1 MKEQAIK
8 EKMRLKD
15 LMAEAS
21 YMKQKKLKDL
31 AMEKLE
37 VKMEIV
43 RGKSTVKIMERE
55 EQKFGNMQIRKILVK
70 NFMSNCNFLR
80 KI

>member
-1 MKEQAIK
+1 
-8 EKMRLKD
+8 
-15 LMAEAS
+15 
-21 YMKQKKLKDL
+21 
-31 AMEKLE
+31 MEKLE

-43 RGKSTVKIMERE
+43 RAKSTVKIMERE